1 MQSNISKSEEYLAF
15 RSTVALKS
23 VIVDHD
29 DTKVSTYTHLYL
41 PSYCLST
48 ILSCVCHVCSLSICN
63 YMNVCVQVWR
73 LYDVGPRSVACPIV
87 FLPPLSG
94 TADVFFRQLLSLS
107 SRGLQG
113 AVGEC

>member
-41 PSYCLST
+41 PSYVCLPFYLVFVMFVHYPSVT
-48 ILSCVCHVCSLSICN
+48 I
-63 YMNVCVQVWR
+63 
-73 LYDVGPRSVACPIV
+73 
-87 FLPPLSG
+87 
-94 TADVFFRQLLSLS
+94 
-107 SRGLQG
+107 
-113 AVGEC
+113 